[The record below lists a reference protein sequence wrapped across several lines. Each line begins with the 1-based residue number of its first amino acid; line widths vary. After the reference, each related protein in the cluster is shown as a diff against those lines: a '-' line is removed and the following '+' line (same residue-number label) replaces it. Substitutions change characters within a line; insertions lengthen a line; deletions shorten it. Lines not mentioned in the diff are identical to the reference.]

1 MIYIFPRKSEKGYFS
16 QSLRNRETIIDSI
29 KKLLTWT
36 PAGLTQSSIQA
47 SSHLSLI
54 LVEIPRVVQTQGTA
68 GEESG
73 EHEDDDDERGYD
85 GRAGK

>member
-1 MIYIFPRKSEKGYFS
+1 MNICRINSIFHPSR
-16 QSLRNRETIIDSI
+16 
-29 KKLLTWT
+29 
-36 PAGLTQSSIQA
+36 
-47 SSHLSLI
+47 SSHLSRI

>member
-1 MIYIFPRKSEKGYFS
+1 MNTCRINSAFR
-16 QSLRNRETIIDSI
+16 
-29 KKLLTWT
+29 
-36 PAGLTQSSIQA
+36 
-47 SSHLSLI
+47 SSHLSRI
-54 LVEIPRVVQTQGTA
+54 LAEIPRVVQTQGTA